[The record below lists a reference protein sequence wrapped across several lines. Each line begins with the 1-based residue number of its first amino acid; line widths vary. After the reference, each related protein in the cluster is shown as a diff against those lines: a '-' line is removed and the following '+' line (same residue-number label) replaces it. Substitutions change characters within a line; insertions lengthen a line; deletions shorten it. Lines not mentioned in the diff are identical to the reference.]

1 MVNVGNYNK
10 KYQSY
15 LCYLEHGSWPVNF
28 NTTHTRAHRSHSMHG
43 RIWDWPCLWQNDII
57 SRNQRMWI
65 PTDLKMS
72 QNYMSC
78 ARHCVQYCEL
88 ASLGLFWLCSSY
100 TMSAETHTITCLDRI
115 TRACAHIV
123 ICWPHYSL
131 RRIPMSPHHYRSTRV
146 YFIRC
151 NDESSRFLVFVFTLF
166 SQQTT

>member
-1 MVNVGNYNK
+1 
-10 KYQSY
+10 
-15 LCYLEHGSWPVNF
+15 
-28 NTTHTRAHRSHSMHG
+28 
-43 RIWDWPCLWQNDII
+43 
-57 SRNQRMWI
+57 MWI

-123 ICWPHYSL
+123 ICVDRTIHFDAFQCHRTTIIGPRVYILFDATTNHRVFWFLFLFCSL
-131 RRIPMSPHHYRSTRV
+131 NKQHNRYNKRSTSNRKSMKPSAS
-146 YFIRC
+146 I
-151 NDESSRFLVFVFTLF
+151 
-166 SQQTT
+166 